1 MKIKDLLKDS
11 SVSVHTVEGH
21 ETVEE
26 ALKQMSAYTAS
37 ALVVNTGAEMPGI
50 FTERDLVRCHI
61 LFPEQEIRTIPV
73 RDVMTSRLIVAEP
86 EDTIEEAMGMMI
98 KAKIRHLPVI
108 SDGRIAGMLSLED
121 LVAKHVGALTLELH
135 YLKDYI
141 SDLQDA
147 AHD

>member
-11 SVSVHTVEGH
+11 SVSVHTVEGD

-26 ALKQMSAYTAS
+26 ALKKMSAYAAS

-61 LFPEQEIRTIPV
+61 LFPEREIRTIPV
-73 RDVMTSRLIVAEP
+73 RDVMTSRLIVADP

>member
-1 MKIKDLLKDS
+1 MKVKDLLKDS
-11 SVSVHTVEGH
+11 TGSFHSVEGK

-26 ALKQMSAYTAS
+26 ALKKMSAYAVS
-37 ALVVNTGAEMPGI
+37 ALVVNKETARPGI

-61 LFPEQEIRTIPV
+61 LFPDREIKEIPV
-73 RDVMTSRLIVAEP
+73 KEVMTSRLIVTEP

-98 KAKIRHLPVI
+98 QAKIRHLPVVT
-108 SDGRIAGMLSLED
+108 DGRITGMLSLED
-121 LVAKHVGALTLELH
+121 LVGKHVGALTRELH